1 MNEGVPRGLR
11 VDSSKN
17 LLFTK
22 HLQQF
27 VGFLLCPFLHLN
39 ANPLL
44 VRNGTQTQILSE
56 IIIIIILYIK
66 MRTKARIPRRCLL
79 RVLHCVL
86 LAG

>member
-1 MNEGVPRGLR
+1 M
-11 VDSSKN
+11 DSSKN

-44 VRNGTQTQILSE
+44 VRNGTQIQILSR
-56 IIIIIILYIK
+56 IIIIIII
-66 MRTKARIPRRCLL
+66 I
-79 RVLHCVL
+79 
-86 LAG
+86 